1 MGRPSKLTP
10 AVLQTITDR
19 LSKGEPMAVIC
30 RDEGMP
36 ATRTVRDWIN
46 NDPDVSAAIARARE
60 DGEDAMAAECLLIA
74 DNSPLTELGSQISH
88 IVETIGDEA
97 DEAVARK
104 IEAIEA
110 LERRFNDLVQERKLR
125 IETRLKL
132 LAKWNPRK
140 WGDGLTVRGDKDNP
154 VQTETR
160 YTMTDAELQAIAAR
174 ARGDAAE

>member
-1 MGRPSKLTP
+1 MGRPTKLNQQ
-10 AVLQTITDR
+10 VLQTIVER
-19 LSKGEPMAVIC
+19 LSNGEPLAAIC

-46 NDPDVSAAIARARE
+46 NDLDVSAAIARARE

-74 DNSPLTELGSQISH
+74 DNSPLTELGSQVSL

-132 LAKWNPRK
+132 LAKFNPRK
-140 WGDGLTVRGDKDNP
+140 WGDRIQHASDP
-154 VQTETR
+154 VDPMPAPQFIVQPVTPKPE
-160 YTMTDAELQAIAAR
+160 
-174 ARGDAAE
+174 